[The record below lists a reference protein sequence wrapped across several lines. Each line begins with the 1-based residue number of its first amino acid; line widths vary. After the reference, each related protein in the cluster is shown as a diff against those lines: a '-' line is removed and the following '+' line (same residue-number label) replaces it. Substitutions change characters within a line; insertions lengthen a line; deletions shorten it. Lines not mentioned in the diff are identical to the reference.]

1 MKKLLHFYIKLW
13 SFWLETGE
21 ETKEL
26 LDIPYTFFFL
36 SAEKIGQKIANETG
50 KIVYLRKSRTCDST
64 CLQYE
69 VYPKKQNKNNK
80 KL

>member
-36 SAEKIGQKIANETG
+36 SAKRIGQKIANEKR
-50 KIVYLRKSRTCDST
+50 KIVYLRKHKTCDSS
-64 CLQYE
+64 CLQY
-69 VYPKKQNKNNK
+69 VIYPKKQNKNK
-80 KL
+80 